1 MSTKGKSKAAN
12 YRDPLILLVCVIIG
26 GVLGMILGEKASII
40 KPIGQIFIN
49 LLFCLVVPLVFFSIS
64 SSIASVGD
72 AKRVGKL
79 LGSTMGVFVS
89 TAVIAGV
96 LMMTLTH
103 FLPYATGIVL
113 DSGETGTMAEINFGD
128 HIVGMFTV
136 SDFPELLSRSHVLP
150 LIIFAVFLGCTVSS
164 MGEKGKPIAEGL
176 NSIAGIFYKM
186 ISILMKVAP
195 IGLAAYFA
203 DLTGTYGSALMGTY
217 FHAIIMYYPTLLLY
231 MLIFFTIYTFIAAG
245 RPGVK
250 AYFKNILT
258 PALTALGTR
267 SSAAAIPGQLEAC
280 DKIGVPREVSS
291 VVVPM
296 GATCHMDGSCM
307 SSIFK
312 IAVMCYVFNRPL
324 TGIKDFAFA
333 FFVAVCSSVAM
344 SSVPGGGAISETMI
358 ISLFGFPVEG
368 LPICIMLSQLCDAAT
383 TLVNSSGDTAASMLV
398 TRILYG
404 KDWLSKNLSGKQE

>member
-1 MSTKGKSKAAN
+1 MSAKGSSRSAA
-12 YRDPLILLVCVIIG
+12 YRDPLILLACVIFG
-26 GVLGMILGEKASII
+26 GALGMILGEKASII

-49 LLFCLVVPLVFFSIS
+49 VLFCLVVPLVFFSIY
-64 SSIASVGD
+64 
-72 AKRVGKL
+72 
-79 LGSTMGVFVS
+79 T
-89 TAVIAGV
+89 
-96 LMMTLTH
+96 
-103 FLPYATGIVL
+103 FLA
-113 DSGETGTMAEINFGD
+113 A
-128 HIVGMFTV
+128 
-136 SDFPELLSRSHVLP
+136 
-150 LIIFAVFLGCTVSS
+150 
-164 MGEKGKPIAEGL
+164 GKP
-176 NSIAGIFYKM
+176 
-186 ISILMKVAP
+186 
-195 IGLAAYFA
+195 
-203 DLTGTYGSALMGTY
+203 
-217 FHAIIMYYPTLLLY
+217 
-231 MLIFFTIYTFIAAG
+231 
-245 RPGVK
+245 GVR

-258 PALTALGTR
+258 PVLTALGTR

-280 DKIGVPREVSS
+280 DRIGVPREVSS

-312 IAVMCYVFNRPL
+312 ISVMCYVFNRPL
-324 TGIKDFAFA
+324 TGFTDLAFA

-404 KDWLSKNLSGKQE
+404 KGWMEKDLSEKQRERA